1 MSMAIKRARL
11 PAKIAAVRRIQASGA
26 AQGDPGLLG
35 AIGGALKGAVTG
47 FIGGGP
53 VGAITG
59 AVSGGISGF
68 SDDDE
73 PAPAPRPLVPT
84 IAAPAPRPPSAFPVP
99 QLPTPTLPGAG
110 AIAPP
115 APAPTP
121 VMAPGT
127 NGRRAGFKPGGK
139 FAMTP
144 AGTIFPC
151 PAGTRSNKSGY
162 HLKSGAFIAPGTRCV
177 KIRRRNPLNP
187 RALDRAISRLES
199 AKKASEK
206 IKRITV
212 RKKKK
217 C

>member
-11 PAKIAAVRRIQASGA
+11 PAKIAAVQRIQASGA

-35 AIGGALKGAVTG
+35 AIGGAIKGGVTG
-47 FIGGGP
+47 FLAGGP
-53 VGAITG
+53 AGALTG
-59 AVSGGISGF
+59 AVIGGVKGAF
-68 SDDDE
+68 DDDE
-73 PAPAPRPLVPT
+73 PAPIRPPPT
-84 IAAPAPRPPSAFPVP
+84 IAPVTPGFQVP
-99 QLPTPTLPGAG
+99 QLPVPMLPGAG
-110 AIAPP
+110 AIA
-115 APAPTP
+115 APTPVVQAP

-127 NGRRAGFKPGGK
+127 NGRLMGFRPGGR

-162 HLKSGAFIAPGTRCV
+162 HIKSGAFIAPGSRCV

-206 IKRITV
+206 IKRISV
-212 RKKKK
+212 RKKKP

>member
-47 FIGGGP
+47 FIAGGP
-53 VGAITG
+53 GGALAG
-59 AVSGGISGF
+59 AAIGGVKGAF
-68 SDDDE
+68 EDDD
-73 PAPAPRPLVPT
+73 PAPRPSVPT
-84 IAAPAPRPPSAFPVP
+84 IAAPAPRLPAPSPFPVP
-99 QLPTPTLPGAG
+99 QLPAPTLPGPG
-110 AIAPP
+110 AIAAPTP
-115 APAPTP
+115 APAP

-162 HLKSGAFIAPGTRCV
+162 FLKSGAFIQPGSRCV